1 MRKCK
6 WKGIEL
12 ILLSQ
17 NPLKN
22 IGVKELVINK
32 WKSLKCLCLS
42 NIGLTDDG
50 AKILSKVQ
58 WSKL

>member
-50 AKILSKVQ
+50 AKILTKG
-58 WSKL
+58 